1 MPIILRVMV
10 SVPAASI
17 ITVAAN
23 DVVLPA
29 VAIVPDLVLP
39 GISVASSRSCTL
51 ASPVA
56 DAFVPIT
63 E

>member
-23 DVVLPA
+23 DVVLPLA
-29 VAIVPDLVLP
+29 AMVPDLVLP
-39 GISVASSRSCTL
+39 GISVPSSRSCTL

-56 DAFVPIT
+56 EAFVPIT